1 MATHDLKTWPDYY
14 DSIAIGVKTFEV
26 RKNDRDYHDG
36 DTLILL
42 RYDPKTRNYTGERM
56 VKTVRYVMYG
66 GQFGIAPDYCVM
78 AIQ

>member
-1 MATHDLKTWPDYY
+1 MSTHDLKTWPDYY

-26 RKNDRDYHDG
+26 RKNDRDYRAG

-42 RYDPKTRNYTGERM
+42 RYDHKKRNYTGERM
-56 VKTVRYVMYG
+56 EKIVRYVMYG
-66 GQFGIAPDYCVM
+66 GQFGVARDYCVM